1 MLRLLT
7 FLSALF
13 LATAAAA
20 TTLWVDAPRDGFLN
34 LRTGPSTSYY
44 VLGQMP
50 HGSKVKVLATPGKW
64 YKVRHES
71 GTVGWAHSAFL
82 SSHPVPPL
90 HDPHYGGKPGY
101 DHGKPGHPHGKP
113 GHDYGQPTGAEY
125 WVHAPGY
132 SGLNLRHG
140 PGGQY
145 PVVMTMAQ
153 GDRVVELGRQGIW
166 LLVRHES
173 GRVGWAHGDYLVHRY
188 PGYGYKPGKPWK
200 HDPNGHWDGYCYND
214 GQPWYPNSHKGGKDW
229 DHDGRYGDTWD
240 QDRDR
245 DHDGRKDGDHKG
257 HKKDAEDKALAE
269 AVKACAGRYGE
280 EFNRCVLRKMARIQ

>member
-34 LRTGPSTSYY
+34 LRTGPSTSYH
-44 VLGQMP
+44 VLGKMP

-64 YKVRHES
+64 YKVRHDS

-82 SSHPVPPL
+82 SAHPVPPR
-90 HDPHYGGKPGY
+90 HDPHYGGKPGNHPGKP
-101 DHGKPGHPHGKP
+101 DHG
-113 GHDYGQPTGAEY
+113 YGQPSGPDY
-125 WVHAPGY
+125 FVHAPGY

-153 GDRVVELGRQGIW
+153 RDRVVELGRQGIW
-166 LLVRHES
+166 ILVRHES
-173 GRVGWAHGDYLVHRY
+173 GRVGWAHGDYLVRRD
-188 PGYGYKPGKPWK
+188 PGYNHGGKPWQ
-200 HDPNGHWDGYCYND
+200 HDPNRHWDDD
-214 GQPWYPNSHKGGKDW
+214 GH
-229 DHDGRYGDTWD
+229 YGDGWD
-240 QDRDR
+240 QGRDR
-245 DHDGRKDGDHKG
+245 DHDGHKDGDRKG
-257 HKKDAEDKALAE
+257 HRKDAEDKALAE
-269 AVKACAGRYGE
+269 AVKACTGLYGE
-280 EFNRCVLRKMARIQ
+280 DFNRCVLRKMARIQ